1 MLAGIFLRQRP
12 KQREMSRATA
22 AIAVAISVATVT
34 SALFLHAREGMA
46 EEMASG
52 GALSF
57 FADEQDARI
66 LLGRLNADPEIAF
79 IVPDGPR
86 MAPPNELLP
95 ASPPIVGQRTVL
107 VLTMAACALDG
118 YWQQWRAV
126 RPVDGLNDGEH
137 ILWHI
142 PAGPL

>member
-1 MLAGIFLRQRP
+1 MPWSPAGGRHLLAGIFLRQRP
-12 KQREMSRATA
+12 MQREMSRATA
-22 AIAVAISVATVT
+22 AIAVAISVATVN
-34 SALFLHAREGMA
+34 SALFLRAREGMA

-86 MAPPNELLP
+86 LPPPNERTP
-95 ASPPIVGQRTVL
+95 ASPPVGDRRLTV
-107 VLTMAACALDG
+107 TAMA
-118 YWQQWRAV
+118 
-126 RPVDGLNDGEH
+126 
-137 ILWHI
+137 
-142 PAGPL
+142 